1 METTDLKTLFDEC
14 PDRRD
19 TNSYKWDSVRCEV
32 PMWVADMD
40 FRTAPCIIDALRR
53 RVDHGVFGYTCVQ
66 PPFYDALCGWF
77 SSRHGYD
84 IDRDMVI
91 LTPGIVPAI
100 SAIIKALVLP
110 GEGVIVQT
118 PVYNCFYSCVRNN
131 GCNLLE
137 NTLIKVPASDPGTF
151 TYSMDFDDLENMCAR
166 PDAKLLL
173 LCNPGNPS
181 GRLWTRDE
189 LSRVADICRRHSVR
203 ILSDEIHCELTMPGT
218 EYVPF
223 ATVDP
228 SAVVCVSPTKAFNI
242 AGLQISAIVCPDAVT
257 RAAVDRAVNINEV
270 CDVNPFGVEALKAA
284 YTPEGAEWLDALRE
298 YLAENYRIARSM
310 LLESLP
316 DVEISRLEATYLP
329 WVDVSPLGLTGT
341 EAESLI
347 LDKTGVRVNAGAM
360 YGDDRFI
367 RLNIACP
374 REMLVRGLEGV
385 IAALSSI

>member
-137 NTLIKVPASDPGTF
+137 NTLIKVPASDPDTF

-189 LSRVADICRRHSVR
+189 LSRVADICRRHGVR

-374 REMLVRGLEGV
+374 REMLVRGLEGI

>member
-84 IDRDMVI
+84 IDRGMVI

-189 LSRVADICRRHSVR
+189 LSRVADICRRHGVR

-374 REMLVRGLEGV
+374 REMLVRGLEGI

>member
-110 GEGVIVQT
+110 GEGVILQT

-137 NTLIKVPASDPGTF
+137 NTLIKVPASDPDTF

-189 LSRVADICRRHSVR
+189 LSRVADICRRHGVR

-374 REMLVRGLEGV
+374 REMLVRGLEGI